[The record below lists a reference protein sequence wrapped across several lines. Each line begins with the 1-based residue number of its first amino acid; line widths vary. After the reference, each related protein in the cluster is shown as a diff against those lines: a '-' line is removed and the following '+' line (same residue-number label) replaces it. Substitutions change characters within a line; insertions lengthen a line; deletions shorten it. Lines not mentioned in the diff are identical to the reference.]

1 MALCALGET
10 QCYCSIVYKTVNN
23 TAVPRFMIPA
33 QRARL
38 GYNTYSNLDIIPSL
52 TTSSKGT
59 DSNEFTQNYV
69 FEILEMMQDW
79 YNTGLSEPI
88 TTTSPYDTVIDPTIA
103 TYYPNMDF
111 GTGSNTSI
119 ALLYSTGV
127 SPKTVDPYQHD
138 DIQSYFNSAA
148 SAVLRVNNLMLA
160 VPSEP
165 EPSAKAARK
174 LMSP

>member
-1 MALCALGET
+1 MNAAGSALAATSQHLELHVPLLDQRELLYPGLFSEVIRRRGSVDVET
-10 QCYCSIVYKTVNN
+10 APKTIE
-23 TAVPRFMIPA
+23 AVR
-33 QRARL
+33 
-38 GYNTYSNLDIIPSL
+38 NS
-52 TTSSKGT
+52 
-59 DSNEFTQNYV
+59 V